1 MAKDKDRKRIEDEAG
16 VGPDPRTSRH
26 LVPLKELPRFRIV
39 GSDPDI
45 RGWSVFTSNGREV
58 GHVDDLLV
66 DPTIDEAVMLDID
79 LTGSD
84 RHTLAP
90 IRAAWIDREHE
101 RVILDG
107 AELTAGSD
115 LPSLGR
121 TPPTDEELARFGDR
135 YSRTWGDRAVERDH
149 DYRIRHAGEELHLT
163 PRAGDADAARTPGPE
178 VVVERRVVS
187 PDEPSWAEASRTEN
201 IPHDVR
207 YPDETR
213 AAPGDRH
220 LVEEVVVR
228 RRYVDAAE
236 LDEER
241 RAAERRVRESGDV
254 PPPSSDE
261 DAETRP

>member
-1 MAKDKDRKRIEDEAG
+1 MARDKDRKRIEDEAG

-45 RGWSVFTSNGREV
+45 RGWKVFTSNGREV
-58 GHVDDLLV
+58 GRVDDLLV

-107 AELTAGSD
+107 AELAAGSE

-135 YSRTWGDRAVERDH
+135 YSRTWGDRADERDR

-163 PRAGDADAARTPGPE
+163 PRASDDSTRAPGSE
-178 VVVERRVVS
+178 VVVERRVVT
-187 PDEPSWAEASRTEN
+187 PDEPSWAAASTTSDT
-201 IPHDVR
+201 PHDVH

-213 AAPGDRH
+213 GDRH
-220 LVEEVVVR
+220 LVEEIVVR
-228 RRYVDAAE
+228 RRYVDSAE

-241 RAAERRVRESGDV
+241 RAEERRARESGDA
-254 PPPSSDE
+254 PPPDTKP
-261 DAETRP
+261 DAR